1 MPADSGANPLR
12 LTPVIMGVES
22 GGGDGLIVGSEE
34 DEQLEESDDEVS
46 HEVVAVLGDDVTVGG
61 SSS

>member
-1 MPADSGANPLR
+1 
-12 LTPVIMGVES
+12 MGVES
-22 GGGDGLIVGSEE
+22 CGGDGLIIGSEE